1 MIHKQHNKV
10 LGVFVESTLSV
21 LKTIT
26 DCEVRH
32 ISTAIKDDHLCEYG
46 LTGILDFSSHADG
59 TAALS
64 LPKNLAKRISRK
76 LTGLDKK
83 ELNES
88 IIQDAL
94 GELIKQVTGAAKTK
108 LDGTDYGF
116 ILEIPRV
123 VKGIKKNFTTKT
135 DFPCIIMKFEMDGVE
150 ISLLLVFVS
159 ADGKVFGKA
168 DTDTKAVLDEPGTEI
183 EEELI
188 IDDDLQEIVDGFII
202 ESNEYLEQIEQD
214 LVSLESS
221 HEDRELVGAVFR
233 AFHTLKGNSRGLGFE
248 EMEFMVHRTEDVI
261 RKVQDGEMNVSS
273 EMIDAVFKAVD
284 CIKELL
290 QDIKDRKKRKHDHDH
305 VVENLRN
312 ILGGKEEDGGEE
324 DLIIDDDLQEIVDGF
339 VVESDEYLEQL
350 DQDLVQLDERPDD
363 LELVGNVFRI
373 FHTLKGNSRGLGF
386 EVMERMVHK
395 TEDVI
400 RKVRDRELDLTSS
413 TVDVIFKAVD
423 MIKLLLLDV
432 KERKKRPRDLAPIVA
447 QLQQVLKGKSEG
459 ETEETLEFDDDMKV
473 IVEGFIVET
482 EELLSQLD
490 QDLVSLEESPKDS
503 ELVNTVFRA
512 LHTLKGNSR
521 ALGFKKLE
529 ELDHKT
535 EDVIRKVQDGK
546 MKIRPELMDVVL
558 RSVDSIKLIL
568 IDIKKGLVSK
578 VDTTDIKIELKLV
591 LDEKYDE
598 LKSQQKKVQAAAPA
612 PAGTPPKRTAA
623 TTIRVDVGKLD
634 TLIDLTGELVLN
646 KNRLLNFT
654 QLLEQGL
661 YTGEVEEFL
670 NELNAQI
677 GFLVSDLQQG
687 VMSTRMQPIGKVFSK
702 YPRVVRDLARE
713 AGKEIDMIISGEDTE
728 LDNTIVEEIGDPL
741 IHMVRNSCDHG
752 IETPDVREAQ
762 GKYPKGSINLSAF
775 YEGNF
780 AVIEI
785 RDDGKGIDAE
795 IIKQKGIDKGLITEQ
810 QAQTMAK
817 GDILNMIFLPGFSTA
832 EKVTAVSGRG
842 VGMDVVKNSIAK
854 LNGIIELDSEPGEG
868 TVVKI
873 KLPLTLAT
881 MVGLEVEIGPERYLI
896 PQDAIVEIIKVP
908 KSVFQITLKEK
919 KFLFRNKYT
928 LPLLHLKDVFRYKQN
943 GSGHGESGYI
953 IVIGEVE
960 KRAGLLVDNVLQQ
973 HEVVIKPLGTYVNN
987 FAIHEVNG
995 ATIMGDGSIELI
1007 VNCNHLM
1014 ALGQKIEV

>member
-1 MIHKQHNKV
+1 MIHNRHNDII
-10 LGVFVESTLSV
+10 GIFIESTESV

-26 DCEVRH
+26 GYTVKH
-32 ISTAIKDDHLCEYG
+32 VSTAVKNNHLCENA
-46 LTGILDFSSHADG
+46 LTGILDFAYHADG

-64 LPKNLAKRISRK
+64 FPKKLIKEISGK
-76 LTGLDKK
+76 LTGLEKK
-83 ELNES
+83 ELSETV
-88 IIQDAL
+88 IQDSL
-94 GELIKQVTGAAKTK
+94 GELINQVTGAVKTK
-108 LDGTDYGF
+108 LDCTDYGF
-116 ILEIPRV
+116 VLDIPRIA
-123 VKGIKKNFTTKT
+123 KGLKKNFTTKT
-135 DFPCIIMKFEMDGVE
+135 DFPGIVMKFEMAGEE
-150 ISLLLVFVS
+150 ISLLLVMKS
-159 ADGKVFGKA
+159 ADNDVIGKSEPVA
-168 DTDTKAVLDEPGTEI
+168 DDIKDKDNEDCVDR
-183 EEELI
+183 EEELV

-202 ESNEYLEQIEQD
+202 ESDEYIEQIEQD
-214 LVSLESS
+214 LVSLDENP
-221 HEDRELVGAVFR
+221 DDMELVGR
-233 AFHTLKGNSRGLGFE
+233 
-248 EMEFMVHRTEDVI
+248 
-261 RKVQDGEMNVSS
+261 
-273 EMIDAVFKAVD
+273 
-284 CIKELL
+284 
-290 QDIKDRKKRKHDHDH
+290 
-305 VVENLRN
+305 
-312 ILGGKEEDGGEE
+312 
-324 DLIIDDDLQEIVDGF
+324 
-339 VVESDEYLEQL
+339 
-350 DQDLVQLDERPDD
+350 
-363 LELVGNVFRI
+363 VFRI

-490 QDLVSLEESPKDS
+490 QDLVSLEESPEDS
-503 ELVNTVFRA
+503 ELVNTVFRS

-521 ALGFKKLE
+521 ALGFEKLE

-535 EDVIRKVQDGK
+535 ENVIRKVQDGK
-546 MKIRPELMDVVL
+546 MKIRPELMDVML
-558 RSVDSIKLIL
+558 RSVDIIKLIL
-568 IDIKKGLVSK
+568 ADIKKGIVSK
-578 VDTTDIKIELKLV
+578 VDTTDIKKELKLV
-591 LDEKYDE
+591 LDEKYDT
-598 LKSQQKKVQAAAPA
+598 LKKRQKKEKAAGPT
-612 PAGTPPKRTAA
+612 PAGAPQKRPAA

-634 TLIDLTGELVLN
+634 TLIDITGELVLN

-654 QLLEQGL
+654 QQLEQGL
-661 YTGEVEEFL
+661 YTGEVEAFLDEF
-670 NELNAQI
+670 NAQI
-677 GFLVSDLQQG
+677 GFLVSNLQQR

-713 AGKEIDMIISGEDTE
+713 AGKKIDLIISGEDTE

-752 IETPDVREAQ
+752 IETPDLREAR
-762 GKYPKGSINLSAF
+762 GKNPKGMINLSAF

-785 RDDGKGIDAE
+785 RDDGNGIDAE
-795 IIKQKGIDKGLITEQ
+795 IIKKKGIDKGLITEQ
-810 QAQTMAK
+810 QAQTMVK

-881 MVGLEVEIGPERYLI
+881 MVGLEVEIGHERYLI
-896 PQDAIVEIIKVP
+896 TQDAIVEIIKVP

-919 KFLFRNKYT
+919 KFLFRNKFT
-928 LPLLHLKDVFRYKQN
+928 LPLLHLKDVFKYKQN